1 MSHSE
6 LSIWDLYRAIV
17 NPLAWLTRATG
28 VQFDLTAEDVDPIIY
43 RYDNMFLGA

>member
-6 LSIWDLYRAIV
+6 LLIWDLNWARMYS
-17 NPLAWLTRATG
+17 LAWLTCATG

-43 RYDNMFLGA
+43 RYDNMFLGV